1 MTEAGKESYI
11 SQVLKAV
18 EDFNRKQAEYEHK
31 QIIKLCKENDFIV
44 PSVEIREQLEKVLPK
59 EAKIIVSRFT
69 DCVLMVK
76 KCVLDPCYVPEN
88 LWIEPGE
95 TKDDM

>member
-1 MTEAGKESYI
+1 MTEANKESYI

-18 EDFNRKQAEYEHK
+18 EDFERKQVEYEHE
-31 QIIKLCKENDFIV
+31 QIIKLCEENDFFV
-44 PSVEIREQLEKVLPK
+44 PSVEIREKLEKILPK
-59 EAKIIVSRFT
+59 GTKIIVSRFT

-76 KCVLDPCYVPEN
+76 KCVLDPWHVPEN